1 MRLSNCCGAPVEY
14 DSDICT
20 DPKCGEHCALQC
32 PECYGEGT
40 IDILDDS
47 KSMTMRID
55 PPIKTITCPTCNGER
70 EIEAV

>member
-1 MRLSNCCGAPVEY
+1 MRESNCCEAKVED
-14 DSDICT
+14 DSDICS
-20 DPKCGEHCALQC
+20 KCGEHCALQC

-55 PPIKTITCPTCNGER
+55 PPIKTITCPTCNGEG
-70 EIEAV
+70 EIEA